1 MKIFYVDRYKIRPF
15 VAIKCTKDG
24 IIGYPVTCRMRQG
37 KHCVPLNNYKI
48 YGICNTE
55 QEIFVPKK
63 NIRSFVRK
71 CTKTEE
77 EAILQ
82 SKR

>member
-15 VAIKCTKDG
+15 VAIRCTKDG

-37 KHCVPLNNYKI
+37 KHCVPLNNY
-48 YGICNTE
+48 NTE
-55 QEIFVPKK
+55 QEIFVPKRD
-63 NIRSFVRK
+63 IRSFVRK